1 MVCALYQTPP
11 CDNLFLVYYM
21 NEFPL
26 FFCCVFLSMEI
37 TPVEDVNMGGENMKT
52 IEVKRLGSSAN
63 VWLMFSNFKKTN
75 KTIARQV
82 QRRVCASYE
91 YYLPKKLFWTDY
103 FGFWTEFNSKW
114 SGSLAFFRKHCINKA
129 SCRETATNSFCFYN
143 ELRPI
148 DIKLAQHKRDPYSK
162 SKLVTTWCETHF
174 RQNSKNIW

>member
-37 TPVEDVNMGGENMKT
+37 TPVEDVNMGGGNMKT

-114 SGSLAFFRKHCINKA
+114 SGSLAFFRKHCIKRPVEKRLQTLFVFTTNFGQSISNSLSINATHIQKA
-129 SCRETATNSFCFYN
+129 N
-143 ELRPI
+143 
-148 DIKLAQHKRDPYSK
+148 
-162 SKLVTTWCETHF
+162 
-174 RQNSKNIW
+174 